1 MARSAPTPKTTDG
14 LDRPFPQSHTTPAKH
29 VIYATRPGE
38 VDRGMAILFSADYAA
53 AHFVATLIGS
63 STFEWEET
71 PTWQKMPQLLTS
83 NGVRIR
89 SDHLDR
95 LVAYEFNETERQWSL
110 PDEYSRMARAFRFA
124 LIARPEAESDDE
136 PEGDVDR
143 PASKEP
149 KVKIDRSTKVSIQ
162 AIAEELTMTPK
173 EARTILRKLNVQKP
187 EGGWLFDPTEV
198 EPLKKKLLEN
208 RK

>member
-1 MARSAPTPKTTDG
+1 MARSATPIKTSNG
-14 LDRPFPQSHTTPAKH
+14 LDHPFPRSHTTPAKH

-83 NGVRIR
+83 SNVRLR
-89 SDHLDR
+89 SDHLDQ
-95 LVAYEFNETERQWSL
+95 LVAYEFTETERQWSL
-110 PDEYSRMARAFRFA
+110 PEGYSRMARSFRFVI
-124 LIARPEAESDDE
+124 IARPETENDDE
-136 PEGDVDR
+136 PEGNVDR

-149 KVKIDRSTKVSIQ
+149 KVKIDRSAKVSIQ

-187 EGGWLFDPTEV
+187 EGGWLFDPTEINA
-198 EPLKKKLLEN
+198 LKKKLLDN